1 MFLFFV
7 LFGLILFFFFLSL
20 FLFHCRMIS
29 VTRSRIKDGEIWRVT
44 SVIFLYWIVSLSLI
58 FVNKHILSGSFGNYD
73 MSIFVAWYQCC
84 IASIMIFLAGLVFN
98 FMKWSFQIPTV
109 HPKTL
114 LEQDI
119 LILSYTF
126 VGGLTLNNLMLK
138 HISVAF
144 YQVAR
149 SFTLVF
155 TVMLSVY
162 ILCKPF
168 TRKVLLCCFLVIGG
182 FSLSVKEEDVS
193 GTLSLWGILYGIVA
207 SFFVALCGI
216 YLKKGE
222 KIVMGD
228 TLKLTYCNSI
238 NGAIIFIP
246 LIYSSGQL
254 SMVLNSPTFYDPWFW
269 IFLTC
274 SGLLSLGIGWAS
286 ALQIKYT
293 SPVTHHISINAKS
306 VVQTIMAVLYFQEQK
321 SFLWW
326 CGNLLVVSGIMV
338 YAYEKIYSN
347 ENEKVRSPLPPISSG
362 SSHSNEDKNEPS
374 TPRMFYP

>member
-1 MFLFFV
+1 MIDLYV
-7 LFGLILFFFFLSL
+7 PGDRLRS
-20 FLFHCRMIS
+20 RMIS
-29 VTRSRIKDGEIWRVT
+29 VTRSWKRDVEFWKVT
-44 SVIFLYWIVSLSLI
+44 CVIVLYWIVSLSLI

-73 MSIFVAWYQCC
+73 LSIFVAWYQCC
-84 IASIMIFLAGLVFN
+84 TGSIVIFVSGLLFN
-98 FMKWSFQIPTV
+98 SMKWSFQIPSV
-109 HPKTL
+109 SARTL

-162 ILCKPF
+162 ILSKPF
-168 TRKVLLCCFLVIGG
+168 TKKVLVCCCLVIGG

-207 SFFVALCGI
+207 SFFIALCGI

-222 KIVMGD
+222 KIVKGD

-254 SMVLNSPTFYDPWFW
+254 SMVINSPTFYDPWFW

-306 VVQTIMAVLYFQEQK
+306 VVQTILAVLYFHEQK

-326 CGNLLVVSGIMV
+326 CGNLLVVSGVMV
-338 YAYEKIYSN
+338 YAYEKIYAAEMERLKASTP
-347 ENEKVRSPLPPISSG
+347 SLPANVG
-362 SSHSNEDKNEPS
+362 HSCEDKNEPS